1 MDEEPE
7 LFSGDPGLDLDD
19 GELLTGELAVEDFV
33 DDDVDAIL
41 VDCDFSTLDS
51 LLSNL
56 SDNLGVGDFESAG
69 DFLAGE
75 RCSGVILLDE
85 GLAGE
90 EEHLSPPP
98 LEELLSRA
106 HSVVSGSNSR

>member
-41 VDCDFSTLDS
+41 VFSRNISISRIAATFSSELKSFEFDS
-51 LLSNL
+51 FKIDDDST
-56 SDNLGVGDFESAG
+56 DQ
-69 DFLAGE
+69 
-75 RCSGVILLDE
+75 
-85 GLAGE
+85 
-90 EEHLSPPP
+90 
-98 LEELLSRA
+98 
-106 HSVVSGSNSR
+106 

>member
-1 MDEEPE
+1 MEEEPE

-33 DDDVDAIL
+33 DDDADTL
-41 VDCDFSTLDS
+41 VDCDLSTLDS

-56 SDNLGVGDFESAG
+56 SDNLGVGDFDESAG

-75 RCSGVILLDE
+75 RCSGVMLLDE

-98 LEELLSRA
+98 LEELLSRD